1 MGTTHPLVIAVPP
14 RYHTNFLSHADWEIN
29 LTHSFSSAG
38 LRMAQLGHDYSIV
51 CTGNTPC
58 FRLKADSWQAEEDDE
73 EEEGLTQSDSMN
85 V

>member
-1 MGTTHPLVIAVPP
+1 
-14 RYHTNFLSHADWEIN
+14 
-29 LTHSFSSAG
+29 
-38 LRMAQLGHDYSIV
+38 MAQLGHDYSIV

-58 FRLKADSWQAEEDDE
+58 FRLKADSWQEEEGEDDE